1 MGDDAVTAIL
11 ERLRHAWMHAIRVQ
25 LVDVY
30 CPVAAVQ

>member
-11 ERLRHAWMHAIRVQ
+11 ERLRHAWMRAFRAQ

-30 CPVAAVQ
+30 SPVMVVL